1 MAPVSG
7 IVLQPPG
14 QYYIDASAKVR
25 PEMDQ
30 ELRKAVFLDRD
41 DTIAK
46 DVPYCSRVEDFEILP
61 SVPEGIRLLNEH
73 GFIVVVITNQ
83 SGIARGYLTEQ
94 TLSQIHE
101 KMHRELGRWDAHVD
115 AIYHCPHHP
124 DDGCECRKPKPTLLL
139 RAAKDIG
146 IDLHL
151 SYMVGD
157 DAKDI
162 AAGRSA
168 GCKTVLVTTGPDRGG
183 LEGQEGPPDYVA
195 HSLCEAAEWIARDA
209 LLGSA

>member
-1 MAPVSG
+1 ME
-7 IVLQPPG
+7 Q
-14 QYYIDASAKVR
+14 Q
-25 PEMDQ
+25 
-30 ELRKAVFLDRD
+30 LRKAVFLDRD

-83 SGIARGYLTEQ
+83 SGIARGYFTEQ

-101 KMHRELGRWDAHVD
+101 KLHRELGRWNAHVD

-139 RAAKDIG
+139 QAAKDMG

-157 DAKDI
+157 DVKDI
-162 AAGRSA
+162 DSGRSA
-168 GCKTVLVTTGPDRGG
+168 GCKTVLVTTGPDRGS
-183 LEGQEGPPDYVA
+183 LEGQEVSPDYVA
-195 HSLCEAAEWIARDA
+195 HSLCEAAEWIVRDA
-209 LLGSA
+209 LLGRYEPQ